1 MIEKMIKMA
10 NNELKEVLEKKFKLS
25 TYLNKKEATLFY
37 DSIEDYITRKKISI
51 NSLKNRIDE
60 TIEFLQFLDLKPVE
74 LLTTV
79 RNYPSLIHANKR
91 DLLDKYLLLGVLKDS
106 KTHEEMRRNILINHP
121 KYLIIGIKTL
131 YARYKF
137 LLEQDSK
144 FMTRYYLLKM
154 TNNEFNKTFRITN
167 ETLVATYP
175 YTDKVIY
182 ELLELKENAIY
193 KEKIANLKEGK

>member
-1 MIEKMIKMA
+1 M
-10 NNELKEVLEKKFKLS
+10 
-25 TYLNKKEATLFY
+25 
-37 DSIEDYITRKKISI
+37 
-51 NSLKNRIDE
+51 
-60 TIEFLQFLDLKPVE
+60 E

-175 YTDKVIY
+175 YSDKVLY